1 MLIGG
6 FLTGG
11 VYDGSDYEEL
21 SLITAF
27 ITFLGK
33 FEYYFCLVSLLAIIA
48 VFLVATLFFD
58 YWIIGIFY
66 N

>member
-33 FEYYFCLVSLLAIIA
+33 FECYFCLLSLLAIA

-58 YWIIGIFY
+58 YLIIVIFY